1 MICSLTLQLPGA
13 GECLRVDDV
22 ELLLLPGH
30 GLRGGLHLGLEGG
43 GQVRGEVSGGEQG
56 RGEGEVGGR
65 RDPLEAVPGLNML
78 GRLLLLLLLQLLF
91 LQLVWKLLLLLL
103 LMLLLLLV

>member
-1 MICSLTLQLPGA
+1 MYLSLERSQCSVDLLLTLQLLGA

-30 GLRGGLHLGLEGG
+30 GLRGGLHLGLGG
-43 GQVRGEVSGGEQG
+43 GQVRGEVSGGEQR

-78 GRLLLLLLLQLLF
+78 GRLLLFLLLLQLL
-91 LQLVWKLLLLLL
+91 
-103 LMLLLLLV
+103 